1 MNINSNL
8 LLSPANSVLSCKDL
22 LDLGITHKQIYQL
35 RQKKVLLRSGRG
47 VYTLLN
53 GDITEHHSLALIS
66 KQLPNSII
74 CLLSALNFYNVTTH
88 VPNRTWISIDYKV
101 RPPKEDKDM
110 VPYRLIYTSSHYM
123 DIGVEQHLI
132 EGVNVKIYNLPK
144 TVVDC
149 FKFRNK
155 IGLDIAL
162 EALKEVY
169 VDKHCTIDEIWHY
182 AKLCRVKNVMKP
194 YLEMLVH
201 N

>member
-1 MNINSNL
+1 MNISSNK
-8 LLSPANSVLSCKDL
+8 LLSPTNSVLSCKDL
-22 LDLGITHKQIYQL
+22 LDLGITYNQIYQL
-35 RQKKVLLRSGRG
+35 RQKEVLLRSGRG
-47 VYTLLN
+47 VYTLLD

-74 CLLSALNFYNVTTH
+74 SLQSALSFHSVTTQI
-88 VPNRTWISIDYKV
+88 PNKVWISIDYKV
-101 RPPKEDKDM
+101 RAPKVDKDM
-110 VPYRLIYTSSHYM
+110 VPHQLIYTSSHYM

-169 VDKHCTIDEIWHY
+169 QDRRCTIDEIWHY
-182 AKLCRVKNVMKP
+182 AQVCRVKNVMRP
-194 YLEMLVH
+194 YLEMLVA
-201 N
+201 